1 MNQRPK
7 CKIIKNNIEEKL
19 DYLGQSNDFKYN
31 TKAQILKELILN
43 FIKINNF
50 CSVKNN
56 AKRMRKPQTEK
67 KYLQKTHLTE
77 D

>member
-19 DYLGQSNDFKYN
+19 DYVGQSNDFKYN

-50 CSVKNN
+50 CSVK
-56 AKRMRKPQTEK
+56 K
-67 KYLQKTHLTE
+67 
-77 D
+77 